1 MTKPLSHERL
11 EAEEHWCEYMTNM
24 KNHPDWKPF
33 DNDFIDKSLKDMMRF
48 AYISGFLTGRKHGI
62 AYPDRLEG
70 GEMVVKYRDHLKRVE
85 SLETKLRIARDALK
99 EIDDLDVNDEDQP
112 FGQIA
117 RPALRRTE

>member
-11 EAEEHWCEYMTNM
+11 EAEEHWCEYITNM

-33 DNDFIDKSLKDMMRF
+33 DNNFIDKSLKDMMRF

-70 GEMVVKYRDHLKRVE
+70 GCTDCACWIPACTTRAEVKEM
-85 SLETKLRIARDALK
+85 
-99 EIDDLDVNDEDQP
+99 LDV
-112 FGQIA
+112 
-117 RPALRRTE
+117 